1 MRVRTRGQV
10 IMKARDFAMTTAGVV
25 ALAASAA
32 AGLMTWLLMS
42 APVTL
47 AMTIEGTD
55 AEPFVQV
62 AARTRHEVLMHLVRY
77 L

>member
-1 MRVRTRGQV
+1 
-10 IMKARDFAMTTAGVV
+10 MKARDFAMTTAGVV

-32 AGLMTWLLMS
+32 AGLMTWLLVT
-42 APVTL
+42 APATF
-47 AMTIEGTD
+47 AMAIRGTD

-62 AARTRHEVLMHLVRY
+62 AARALYEVLTSLVRY

>member
-1 MRVRTRGQV
+1 
-10 IMKARDFAMTTAGVV
+10 MKARDFAVTAAGVV

-32 AGLMTWLLMS
+32 AGLMTWLLVS
-42 APVTL
+42 APATL
-47 AMTIEGTD
+47 AMTIKGTD

-62 AARTRHEVLMHLVRY
+62 AARTLYEVLMRLVRY

>member
-1 MRVRTRGQV
+1 
-10 IMKARDFAMTTAGVV
+10 MKARDFAMTTAGVV

-32 AGLMTWLLMS
+32 AGLMMWLLVT
-42 APVTL
+42 APATVAL
-47 AMTIEGTD
+47 AVQGTD

-62 AARTRHEVLMHLVRY
+62 ARHAFYEVLVRLVRY

>member
-1 MRVRTRGQV
+1 
-10 IMKARDFAMTTAGVV
+10 MKAQDLAMMTAGVV

-32 AGLMTWLLMS
+32 AGLMTWLLVS
-42 APVTL
+42 APATL

-62 AARTRHEVLMHLVRY
+62 AARALHEVLMHLVRY